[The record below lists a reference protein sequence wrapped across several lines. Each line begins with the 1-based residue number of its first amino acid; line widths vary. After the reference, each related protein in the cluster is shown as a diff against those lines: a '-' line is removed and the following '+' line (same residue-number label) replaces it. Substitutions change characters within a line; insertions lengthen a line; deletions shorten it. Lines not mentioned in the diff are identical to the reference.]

1 MRKIEETSR
10 WEEDIMEVE
19 QTDKI
24 LGGPGG
30 SANIS
35 VEQLANRTR
44 KLKEEIE
51 SLVSDYNTLMND
63 YNTLMSNYNAL
74 IASRPKIKIGEVT
87 IAKNPSVTITDGTNE
102 GESVL
107 NITFPKALDPE
118 DLPNQLKRNK
128 KYAVGDIAYYTQLPS
143 WGYLYCTVAGTTG
156 KNVPAMP
163 KKEKDKITDGTVTWE
178 LHNLVHS
185 YYE

>member
-24 LGGPGG
+24 IGGPGG

-51 SLVSDYNTLMND
+51 SLVSEYNTL
-63 YNTLMSNYNAL
+63 TSNYNAL
-74 IASRPKIKIGEVT
+74 IASRPKIKVGEIT

-128 KYAVGDIAYYTQLPS
+128 EYAVGDIAYYTGLPS
-143 WGYLYCTVAGTTG
+143 WGYLYCTAAGTTG
-156 KNVPAMP
+156 EKAPTMP
-163 KKEKDKITDGTVTWE
+163 GKEKDTITDGTVTWE

>member
-51 SLVSDYNTLMND
+51 SLVSDYN
-63 YNTLMSNYNAL
+63 AL

-87 IAKNPSVTITDGTNE
+87 IAKNPSVTITNGTNE

-118 DLPNQLKRNK
+118 DLPNQLKRNTA
-128 KYAVGDIAYYTQLPS
+128 YAVGDIAYHTQLPS
-143 WGYLYCTVAGTTG
+143 WGYLYCTAAGTTG
-156 KNVPAMP
+156 ESAPEMP
-163 KKEKDKITDGTVTWE
+163 KKEKDTITDGTVTWE
-178 LHNLVHS
+178 LHSLVHS

>member
-24 LGGPGG
+24 IGGPGG

-51 SLVSDYNTLMND
+51 SLVSD
-63 YNTLMSNYNAL
+63 YNAL

-128 KYAVGDIAYYTQLPS
+128 EYAVGDIAYYTGLPS
-143 WGYLYCTVAGTTG
+143 WGYLYCKTAGTTG
-156 KNVPAMP
+156 ETVPENLPKN
-163 KKEKDKITDGTVTWE
+163 ESEELTDGTAVFV
-178 LHNLVHS
+178 LRNIS
-185 YYE
+185 YAYGFTEDKDDSNVWIE